1 MELKQNK
8 IYKYKHI
15 TETGIEVQRMFQVL
29 EAQEQS
35 YIIDCG
41 NGTGRIELT
50 KENETKQTIEELIE
64 TIEREGMV
72 LKVTNQ

>member
-50 KENETKQTIEELIE
+50 KEETESYNIEPAS
-64 TIEREGMV
+64 
-72 LKVTNQ
+72 

>member
-1 MELKQNK
+1 
-8 IYKYKHI
+8 
-15 TETGIEVQRMFQVL
+15 MFQVL

-50 KENETKQTIEELIE
+50 KEEAESYNIES
-64 TIEREGMV
+64 V
-72 LKVTNQ
+72 S

>member
-1 MELKQNK
+1 MELKPNK

-29 EAQEQS
+29 EVQEQS

-50 KENETKQTIEELIE
+50 KEEAESYNIEPAS
-64 TIEREGMV
+64 
-72 LKVTNQ
+72 